1 MRVRCLTVF
10 AACVVCW
17 VSLVGG
23 GVAVA
28 ANSLPDGRAYEL
40 VSTYNKQGG
49 DVYPVD
55 NLGPAGSDMLP
66 YPLTQVSVSGES
78 VAFPGDPDTG
88 GNGKD
93 GNMFLAS
100 RGAGGW
106 AGGDITPLFSAYPPP
121 TYQVFSSD
129 LSTAIVRASSPQLS
143 ANAPVGY
150 ENLYRRDNATGAYEP
165 LVASTPPNT
174 SAEGFS
180 IKFAGA
186 SSDLS
191 HVIFSADD
199 ALTPEATVGG
209 TNLYEWVEGTLH
221 LVNVYPNGTSE
232 PYASFLAADPS
243 DGQAYFN
250 NEVDDSISSDGSRIF
265 WEGADG
271 NLYVREDAR
280 TTVQIPGGHFEAAS
294 SDGSSVVVSSGGG
307 LGEYDVDSRQLTEIA
322 PPGSGVASV
331 YGLSG
336 DGSYVYFI
344 AEGALAAGATPS
356 ACEECNLYVW
366 HGGVTTFIAKLGYGD
381 LSREL
386 HQNAVTIAQVTP
398 DGKTLA
404 FVSSNNPTGYDNT
417 CAATAQKCTKAE
429 ECGGPVRKCAEVY
442 LYHVDTGQLVCASC
456 DPSGAPPVRE
466 AIIPGSMTRN
476 ENVHLLSDD
485 GSRIFF
491 DSPDALVPSDTNGR
505 FDVYEYEQAGA
516 GSCQSA
522 PGCVYLISGGRAEE
536 DTWVSGASANG
547 DDVFFVTREALVS
560 QDGDENDDMY
570 DARVGGGFAVGGV
583 AAPACVGESCK
594 APPAQSPVFG
604 APASTAIVGA
614 GNVVAVPVTVAVT
627 PKKKPVKKRP
637 AQRKR
642 RAGRRRGKSGKKTK
656 QGTHKA
662 SKTSKGRK

>member
-10 AACVVCW
+10 AVCVVCW

-49 DVYPVD
+49 DVYPID
-55 NLGPAGSDMLP
+55 NLGPAGSDTYP
-66 YPLTQVSVSGES
+66 YPLTQVSASGES

-93 GNMFLAS
+93 GNIFLAS

-106 AGGDITPLFSAYPPP
+106 AGGDIMPLFGGAYPPP

-129 LSTAIVRASSPQLS
+129 LSTAIVRTSSPQLS
-143 ANAPVGY
+143 ANAPAGY
-150 ENLYRRDNATGAYEP
+150 QNLYRRDNATGGYES

-174 SAEGFS
+174 SAEEFS
-180 IKFAGA
+180 IAFAGA

-191 HVIFSADD
+191 HVIFSADA

-221 LVNVYPNGTSE
+221 LVNVYPNGASE
-232 PYASFLAADPS
+232 PYASFLTTDPN
-243 DGQAYFN
+243 DGQARFN
-250 NEVDDSISSDGSRIF
+250 SEFFDSISSNGSRVF

-280 TTVQIPGGHFEAAS
+280 TTVQIPGGRFEAAS

-307 LGEYDVDSRQLTEIA
+307 LGEYDVSTRQLTEIA
-322 PPGSGVASV
+322 PTGSGVASV
-331 YGLSG
+331 YGLSS

-344 AEGALAAGATPS
+344 AEGALAAGAAPS

-366 HGGVTTFIAKLGYGD
+366 HGGTTTFIAKLGNGD
-381 LSREL
+381 LARVTPGVT
-386 HQNAVTIAQVTP
+386 AATIAQVTP

-404 FVSSNNPTGYDNT
+404 FLSSANPTGYDNT
-417 CAATAQKCTKAE
+417 CAGTAGE
-429 ECGGPVRKCAEVY
+429 CAEVY
-442 LYHVDTGQLVCASC
+442 LYHADTGRLVCASC
-456 DPSGAPPVRE
+456 DPSGAPPVGD
-466 AIIPGSMTRN
+466 AVLPGSTLVHS
-476 ENVHLLSDD
+476 ESVHLLSDD
-485 GSRIFF
+485 GARIFF
-491 DSPDALVPSDTNGR
+491 DSPDPLVPGDTNGKY
-505 FDVYEYEQAGA
+505 DVYEYEQADT

-522 PGCVYLISGGRAEE
+522 TGCIYLISGGRAEE
-536 DTWVSGASANG
+536 DTWVSGSSANG

-570 DARVGGGFAVGGV
+570 DARVGGGFAAAGV
-583 AAPACVGESCK
+583 TAPACVGESCK
-594 APPAQSPVFG
+594 ASPGQPPVFG
-604 APASTAIVGA
+604 APASTAIAGA
-614 GNVVAVPVTVAVT
+614 GNVVTGPVTAAVT
-627 PKKKPVKKRP
+627 PKRKPAKKKP
-637 AQRKR
+637 AQKKR
-642 RAGRRRGKSGKKTK
+642 RASRRKGGKKSEH
-656 QGTHKA
+656 GTHKA
-662 SKTSKGRK
+662 KTSKGRK

>member
-10 AACVVCW
+10 AVCVVCW

-49 DVYPVD
+49 DVYPID
-55 NLGPAGSDMLP
+55 NLGPAGGDTLP
-66 YPLTQVSVSGES
+66 FPLTQVSVNGES

-93 GNMFLAS
+93 GNIFLAS

-106 AGGDITPLFSAYPPP
+106 AGGDIMPLFVGAYPPP

-129 LSTAIVRASSPQLS
+129 LSAAIVRTSSPQLS

-150 ENLYRRDNATGAYEP
+150 ENLYRRDNTTGAYEP
-165 LVASTPPNT
+165 LVASVPPNL
-174 SAEGFS
+174 SAEEFS
-180 IKFAGA
+180 LKFAGA

-191 HVIFSADD
+191 HVIFSAND

-209 TNLYEWVEGTLH
+209 GNLYEWVEGTLH

-232 PYASFLAADPS
+232 PYASFLTTDPS
-243 DGQAYFN
+243 DGRAYDN
-250 NEVDDSISSDGSRIF
+250 NEVYDSISSDGSRVF

-280 TTVQIPGGHFEAAS
+280 TTVQIPGGRFEAAS
-294 SDGSSVVVSSGGG
+294 SDGSSVVVTSGDG
-307 LGEYDVDSRQLTEIA
+307 LSEYDVDSRQLTEIA
-322 PPGSGVASV
+322 PPGSGVVSV

-356 ACEECNLYVW
+356 ACEACNLYVW
-366 HGGVTTFIAKLGYGD
+366 HGGATTFIAKLGNED
-381 LSREL
+381 LSRSTPHGE
-386 HQNAVTIAQVTP
+386 AATIAQVAP

-404 FVSSNNPTGYDNT
+404 FLSSADPTGYDNT
-417 CAATAQKCTKAE
+417 CAAGT
-429 ECGGPVRKCAEVY
+429 GGKCAEVY
-442 LYHVDTGQLVCASC
+442 LYHADTGQLVCASC
-456 DPSGAPPVRE
+456 DPSGAPPVGE
-466 AIIPGSMTRN
+466 AVLPGSVVPGS
-476 ENVHLLSDD
+476 VHLLSDD

-491 DSPDALVPSDTNGR
+491 DSPDALVPGDTNGR
-505 FDVYEYEQAGA
+505 FDVYEYEQTGT

-522 PGCVYLISGGRAEE
+522 PGCIYLISGGRAEE
-536 DTWVSGASANG
+536 DTWVSGSSANG

-570 DARVGGGFAVGGV
+570 DARVGGGFAATGV
-583 AAPACVGESCK
+583 TAPACIGESCK
-594 APPAQSPVFG
+594 APPGQPPVFG
-604 APASTAIVGA
+604 APASTATIGA
-614 GNVVAVPVTVAVT
+614 GNVVAGPATVAVT
-627 PKKKPVKKRP
+627 PKKKPAKKKP
-637 AQRKR
+637 AKKKR
-642 RAGRRRGKSGKKTK
+642 RATRRKSGKKIEH
-656 QGTHKA
+656 GTHKA
-662 SKTSKGRK
+662 KTSKGRK